1 MKKEVILE
9 RLKAT
14 GIRQEEETVV
24 PVEGA
29 IVTPPY
35 QIIRTEESDAWY
47 GGGRLG
53 IRTTMWTVTLFTV
66 NKDFALERKIRKALA
81 GVGEVAIKRYPDG
94 EPYAVDFTFTTK
106 GAI

>member
-1 MKKEVILE
+1 MRKEIILE

-29 IVTPPY
+29 IVAPPY
-35 QIIRTEESDAWY
+35 LIVRTEEADAWCP
-47 GGGRLG
+47 GGRLG
-53 IRTTMWTVTLFTV
+53 IRTTTWTVTLFTV
-66 NKDFALERKIRKALA
+66 NKDFALECKIRKALA
-81 GVGEVAIKRYPDG
+81 GVGEIGIKRWPDG
-94 EPYAVDFTFTTK
+94 EPYAVDFTFITK